1 MILRMLELVDYIHLA
16 SQDAHINDIKI
27 PPVHLFCTVVSL
39 MDHGGAR
46 ASPSWVHPGHSH
58 LQTIYDVVAP
68 TWPELWLCF
77 RNFIKNVE
85 YIKMLS
91 IS

>member
-39 MDHGGAR
+39 MDHGGGLEPLPAGYTLDIHTYR
-46 ASPSWVHPGHSH
+46 
-58 LQTIYDVVAP
+58 Q
-68 TWPELWLCF
+68 F
-77 RNFIKNVE
+77 
-85 YIKMLS
+85 MM
-91 IS
+91 

>member
-39 MDHGGAR
+39 MDHGG
-46 ASPSWVHPGHSH
+46 GGG
-58 LQTIYDVVAP
+58 
-68 TWPELWLCF
+68 
-77 RNFIKNVE
+77 
-85 YIKMLS
+85 
-91 IS
+91 